1 MKNLRLRCF
10 SNENIKRNEIIL
22 KNNQENPVIS
32 YDIDM
37 PEIIDIPI
45 KEGIKSILNRSYY
58 VDDDADTSNTSCNF
72 ESETPFREER
82 INEKI
87 IDNAI
92 KTEKTMRKYFQDNFN
107 PKLQPNER

>member
-1 MKNLRLRCF
+1 MLSIIKIKNLKVALPQINF
-10 SNENIKRNEIIL
+10 KIVL
-22 KNNQENPVIS
+22 
-32 YDIDM
+32 
-37 PEIIDIPI
+37 
-45 KEGIKSILNRSYY
+45 GNRSYY